1 MGVPSVCSNRYI
13 EVIIFVLL
21 KARRTMV
28 FVETK
33 KGVDSLAEF
42 LNREEFAVSS
52 IHGDRMYSE
61 REEAIRR

>member
-1 MGVPSVCSNRYI
+1 
-13 EVIIFVLL
+13 
-21 KARRTMV
+21 MV

-52 IHGDRMYSE
+52 IHGDRTYRE